1 MNAVG
6 NSSDENFLVLLNAQ
20 REDVGFTV
28 PAFRPV
34 QGTDADAATVHWQPV
49 SKSLE
54 C

>member
-6 NSSDENFLVLLNAQ
+6 NSSDENFLVLLNAHH
-20 REDVGFTV
+20 EDVGFTL

-34 QGTDADAATVHWQPV
+34 QELMQMPPLCTSSPYL
-49 SKSLE
+49 KSFE

>member
-49 SKSLE
+49 SKVA
-54 C
+54 